1 MIQGIRMLY
10 STTLDG
16 LKIEAENEKLHQ
28 LTEIESLQS
37 MIIIIFCIS
46 YFIFHSYNGFLYAL
60 RQKSFRDKEKRKI
73 RKNRIGNMQTLKRVI
88 NENKKYLDTVRNL
101 DKPYKKL

>member
-37 MIIIIFCIS
+37 MIIIIFVFHILS
-46 YFIFHSYNGFLYAL
+46 FIAIMDFCMLSDKKAL
-60 RQKSFRDKEKRKI
+60 EIKKKEK
-73 RKNRIGNMQTLKRVI
+73 
-88 NENKKYLDTVRNL
+88 
-101 DKPYKKL
+101 